1 MNERISQLSKDEMYI
16 NEQIDKSIEN
26 QDENTQTITSSDKLT
41 KVKETIET
49 LKKELKELNI
59 KNSGLK
65 YSIT

>member
-59 KNSGLK
+59 K
-65 YSIT
+65 IQV